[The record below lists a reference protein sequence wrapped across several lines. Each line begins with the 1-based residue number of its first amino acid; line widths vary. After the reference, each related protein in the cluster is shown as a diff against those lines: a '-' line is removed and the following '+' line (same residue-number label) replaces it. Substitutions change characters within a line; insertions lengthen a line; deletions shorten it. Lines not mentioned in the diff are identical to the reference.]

1 MARGPKAI
9 ALHLS
14 EDERTELE
22 RLIRRRSAGQALAQ
36 RARIVLAC
44 AEPGAT
50 NAGVARAL
58 GVSRPSVTTWRARFA
73 AHRLDGLAD
82 LPRPGAPR
90 RVGDD
95 EIERLIALTLETQP
109 EGATHWSTRAMAQRA
124 GMSQTMVSRV
134 WRAFGLQPHRQ
145 ETFKLSSDPAF
156 VDKVRDVVG
165 LYMSPPDRALVL
177 CVDEKPQIQAVE
189 RTAPVLPMR
198 PGQVERH
205 THDYR
210 RQGTTDLFAAL
221 DVKAGTVIGAC
232 KERHRAVEFR
242 AFLDQVEALVPIDL
256 DVHLVLDN
264 AATHKTKLI
273 RDWLLKRPRWHLH
286 FTPTSASWLNL
297 VEVWFALLTRRRL
310 HRGVF
315 TSTADLEAAI
325 QAYIDQTNAEPKPF
339 VWTKSADAILAS
351 IGRFCQRTSNSDH

>member
-14 EDERTELE
+14 QDERAELE
-22 RLIRRRSAGQALAQ
+22 RIVRRRSAGQSLVQ
-36 RARIVLAC
+36 RSRIVLAC

-73 AHRLDGLAD
+73 AHRLDGLVDA
-82 LPRPGAPR
+82 PRPGAPR
-90 RVGDD
+90 RVGDE

-109 EGATHWSTRAMAQRA
+109 EGATHWSTRAMAKQA

-134 WRAFGLQPHRQ
+134 WRAFGLQPHRH

-165 LYMSPPDRALVL
+165 LYMAPPDRALVL

-210 RQGTTDLFAAL
+210 RHGTTDLFAAL

-232 KERHRAVEFR
+232 KGRHRAVEFR
-242 AFLDQVEALVPIDL
+242 AFLDQVEAKVPAGL

-264 AATHKTKLI
+264 AATHKTKLVH
-273 RDWLLKRPRWHLH
+273 DWLLKRPRWHLH

-297 VEVWFALLTRRRL
+297 IETWFALLTRRRL
-310 HRGVF
+310 QRGVF
-315 TSTADLEAAI
+315 TSTADLETAI
-325 QAYIDQTNAEPKPF
+325 LAYVDQTNAEPKPF
-339 VWTKSADAILAS
+339 VWTKSADTILAS
-351 IGRFCQRTSNSDH
+351 VGRFCQRTSNSDH

>member
-14 EDERTELE
+14 EHERTELE
-22 RLIRRRSAGQALAQ
+22 RIVRRRSAGQALVQ

-73 AHRLDGLAD
+73 AHRLDGLVD
-82 LPRPGAPR
+82 VPRPGAPR
-90 RVGDD
+90 QVGD
-95 EIERLIALTLETQP
+95 EQIERLIALTLETQP
-109 EGATHWSTRAMAQRA
+109 EGATHWSTRAMARRA
-124 GMSQTMVSRV
+124 GLSQTMVSRV

-165 LYMSPPDRALVL
+165 LYMAPPDRALVL
-177 CVDEKPQIQAVE
+177 CMDEKPQIQAVE

-198 PGQVERH
+198 PGQPERH

-210 RQGTTDLFAAL
+210 RHGTTDLFAAL

-232 KERHRAVEFR
+232 KGRHRAVEFR
-242 AFLDQVEALVPIDL
+242 AFLDQVEAAVPNDL

-264 AATHKTKLI
+264 AATHKTKLV
-273 RDWLLKRPRWHLH
+273 RDWLLMRPRWHLH

-297 VEVWFALLTRRRL
+297 VEGWFALLTRRRL
-310 HRGVF
+310 QRGVF
-315 TSTADLEAAI
+315 TSTADLESAI
-325 QAYIDQTNAEPKPF
+325 QTYIDHTNADPKPF
-339 VWTKSADAILAS
+339 IWTKSADTILAS

>member
-1 MARGPKAI
+1 
-9 ALHLS
+9 
-14 EDERTELE
+14 LE
-22 RLIRRRSAGQALAQ
+22 RIIRRRSAGQALVQ

-44 AEPGAT
+44 AEPGST
-50 NAGVARAL
+50 NTGVARAL
-58 GVSRPSVTTWRARFA
+58 GVSRPSVTTGRARFA
-73 AHRLDGLAD
+73 AHRLEGLVDA
-82 LPRPGAPR
+82 PRPGAPR

-95 EIERLIALTLETQP
+95 EIERLITLTLETQP
-109 EGATHWSTRAMAQRA
+109 ENATHWSTRAMAQRV
-124 GMSQTMVSRV
+124 GMSQTMVSRI
-134 WRAFGLQPHRQ
+134 WRAFGLQPHRA

-156 VDKVRDVVG
+156 IDKVRDVVG

-210 RQGTTDLFAAL
+210 RHGTTDLFAAL
-221 DVKAGTVIGAC
+221 DVKTGAVIGAC

-242 AFLDQVEALVPIDL
+242 AFLDQVEAAVPADL

-264 AATHKTKLI
+264 AATHKTKLV
-273 RDWLLKRPRWHLH
+273 RDWLVKRPRWHLH
-286 FTPTSASWLNL
+286 FTPTSAPWLNL
-297 VEVWFALLTRRRL
+297 AEVWFALLTRRRL
-310 HRGVF
+310 QRGVF

-325 QAYIDQTNAEPKPF
+325 QAYIDQTNADPKPF
-339 VWTKSADAILAS
+339 IWTKSADAILAS
-351 IGRFCQRTSNSDH
+351 VGRFCQRISNSDH